1 MWSTETQDQH
11 RAPESQGTSAGPEPH
26 PVAPLLPGPEV
37 NGAAAA
43 QAAQD
48 PQRMTPVFG
57 QYAENDGITAAGSSS
72 AAAAARLRTNL
83 PPGMTSL
90 HAQIAQYNGLKPDAD
105 DHQPQ
110 LRALNQIDR
119 SVYAWFRE
127 NRGENLNEVP
137 HANEMRDLLGGT
149 SREHQGIVREIR
161 QNVRSGKGTELP
173 IDTEGMDAAQLGA
186 AQNLW
191 GSIAR
196 QEGRI
201 KVHATAKDG
210 DTEVD
215 AQAAHHGFEDRSYAN
230 LAKIM
235 QHDHGRGALS
245 YLNQGDDPRHDV
257 DIRPGKNPD
266 TAASQPADAD
276 LAFRKDK
283 NRWQRAAS
291 AVGRSLHIGKPPGTY
306 PDLNGST
313 DLPGDYMRG
322 TMNPPPGDKGFR
334 VDGRRYKRS
343 AGSGSTI
350 RMPAEA
356 GERRSLGPD
365 GSEIISPEFVVLG
378 HELGHATRM
387 RGGANA
393 GNLDA
398 GRVYKGEKPG
408 QWKDAEE
415 YINVNGSENPLR
427 AEHGVPERG
436 PYLSTVLT
444 KRNDEIMRRAIA
456 AMQQEGLDDA
466 GKQQLGAFTKN
477 GKALSDDAAY
487 KTRLRELDAKSRELA
502 AARARPRAGSSSA
515 AASAA
520 PASPVREAQPGE
532 SPSPAASVRSARR

>member
-1 MWSTETQDQH
+1 MWEAATQDRH
-11 RAPESQGTSAGPEPH
+11 RAPESQGASAGPEH
-26 PVAPLLPGPEV
+26 TPVAPLPPGPEV

-57 QYAENDGITAAGSSS
+57 QYAEDDGITAAGSSS
-72 AAAAARLRTNL
+72 SAAAARLRTNL
-83 PPGMTSL
+83 PPGMTDL
-90 HAQIAQYNGLKPDAD
+90 HAQIAQYNKLEPDAG

-119 SVYAWFRE
+119 SVYAWFRDS
-127 NRGENLNEVP
+127 RAENLNDVP
-137 HANEMRDLLGGT
+137 HAGEMRALLDGT
-149 SREHQGIVREIR
+149 GREHQGIVREIR

-173 IDTEGMDAAQLGA
+173 IDTSGMDAAQQGD
-186 AQNLW
+186 AQALW

-201 KVHATAKDG
+201 KVHGTTKDG
-210 DTEVD
+210 SAAVD
-215 AQAAHHGFEDRSYAN
+215 AQAAQHGFEDRSYAN

-235 QHDHGRGALS
+235 QHPHGRGTLA
-245 YLNQGDDPRHDV
+245 YLDQGDDPRHDV

-266 TAASQPADAD
+266 TAATQPADAD

-291 AVGRSLHIGKPPGTY
+291 AVGKMLHVGKPPGNY
-306 PDLNGST
+306 PDLDGAA

-322 TMNPPPGDKGFR
+322 TLDPPAGDKGFCI
-334 VDGRRYKRS
+334 DGRRYKRS
-343 AGSGSTI
+343 AGSGSTV

-356 GERRSLGPD
+356 SERRSLGPD

-378 HELGHATRM
+378 HELGHAARM

-393 GNLDA
+393 GNLDT

-408 QWKDAEE
+408 QWKNAEE

-427 AEHGVPERG
+427 AEHGISERG

-444 KRNDEIMRRAIA
+444 KRNDEIMRRAIT
-456 AMQQEGLDDA
+456 AMQQKGLDDA
-466 GKQQLGAFTKN
+466 GKQQLGAFTQN
-477 GKALSDDAAY
+477 GKALGDDATY
-487 KTRLRELDAKSRELA
+487 KARLRDLEAKSRELA
-502 AARARPRAGSSSA
+502 AARPRSAGSAAGSA
-515 AASAA
+515 AAS
-520 PASPVREAQPGE
+520 VREAQPE
-532 SPSPAASVRSARR
+532 ERPSPAASVRSARR